1 MAELGFRTIA
11 EMVGRVDRLELRQAI
26 DHWKAKGLDFSEILH
41 KPEVGPQVA
50 THHVHAQDH
59 EIAGVLDH
67 ELIDRCRPALD
78 HKKPVRLELPIRNSN
93 RATGTMLGA
102 RISKLYGAQGL
113 PDDTIHL
120 AFHGSAGQ
128 SFGAFIPR
136 GLTLELH
143 GDANDY
149 TGKGLSGGRM
159 IVRPPAG
166 STFAPE
172 ENIIVG
178 NVVLYGAT
186 SGEAYFGGMAG
197 ERFAIRNS
205 GAHAVVEGVGDFG
218 CEYMT
223 GGYVVVLGETGPN
236 FASGMS
242 GGLAYVLDESGRFD
256 SRCNHD
262 MVDLE
267 GLEQEDSEILRGL
280 IERHVQY
287 TGSPKGRHV
296 LNAWER
302 LLPRFV
308 KIFPRDYKRVLMQ
321 RRQMEQREIA

>member
-1 MAELGFRTIA
+1 
-11 EMVGRVDRLELRQAI
+11 VDRLDVRKGVE
-26 DHWKAKGLDFSEILH
+26 HWKARGLDFSEILH
-41 KPEVGPQVA
+41 KPEVGPKVA
-50 THHVHAQDH
+50 THHVEEQDH

-78 HKKPVRLELPIRNSN
+78 RKQPARLELPIRNSN
-93 RATGTMLGA
+93 RTTGTMLGA
-102 RISKLYGAQGL
+102 RISKLHGAEGL
-113 PDDTIHL
+113 PDGTIHIT
-120 AFHGSAGQ
+120 FHGSAGQ

-136 GLTLELH
+136 GLTQELR

-159 IVRPPAG
+159 IVRPPRG

-186 SGEAYFGGMAG
+186 AGEAFFNGMAG

-205 GAHAVVEGVGDFG
+205 GVHAVVEGVGDFG

-242 GGLAYVLDESGRFD
+242 GGLAYVLNESGRFE

-267 GLEQEDSEILRGL
+267 KLDAGDVAILREL
-280 IERHVQY
+280 IEKHVRY
-287 TGSPKGRHV
+287 TGSPKGRRV
-296 LNAWER
+296 LEAWE
-302 LLPRFV
+302 LTLPRFV
-308 KIFPRDYKRVLMQ
+308 KVFPRDYKRVLMERSRME
-321 RRQMEQREIA
+321 RRESA